1 MEAQERFWNEA
12 HGDSDAKKADIGVP
26 VARIYP
32 DDWILSSSQTVNI
45 FEKLILT
52 SWQKVVGDIK
62 PIKVLVAGC
71 GTSDLSVD
79 LFNKYPNIL
88 DITSIDISDVAISS
102 MKHKHP
108 KMKFL
113 KVDCCKL
120 KEYFKDEKFNV
131 VIDKGTADTLLFRIK
146 RSKSRDKICQYFDG
160 VKHLLHENGH
170 FIVITPR
177 KKMYKLSE
185 MFAFTTQKIEN
196 KIEKINMLVKKR
208 KTKVLSK
215 EQQVENDM
223 DINRSVYVHHCLN
236 IISIESK
243 ANNNNKKK
251 VQNEKKMKIKKMQKI
266 ENEMIRSINKRDYI
280 NDDDCDCNDK
290 MLTDE
295 ATYLQSIYKTFCI
308 KPNKKEISTN
318 LRNENIRKLFHIYQG
333 LRENKEYEISD
344 TLRLYLKLKYNMTI
358 ENHGRT
364 SIIFSTSKKI

>member
-52 SWQKVVGDIK
+52 SWQKVVGDNK

-160 VKHLLHENGH
+160 VKHLL
-170 FIVITPR
+170 R
-177 KKMYKLSE
+177 AL
-185 MFAFTTQKIEN
+185 AF
-196 KIEKINMLVKKR
+196 
-208 KTKVLSK
+208 
-215 EQQVENDM
+215 
-223 DINRSVYVHHCLN
+223 
-236 IISIESK
+236 
-243 ANNNNKKK
+243 
-251 VQNEKKMKIKKMQKI
+251 
-266 ENEMIRSINKRDYI
+266 
-280 NDDDCDCNDK
+280 
-290 MLTDE
+290 
-295 ATYLQSIYKTFCI
+295 
-308 KPNKKEISTN
+308 
-318 LRNENIRKLFHIYQG
+318 
-333 LRENKEYEISD
+333 
-344 TLRLYLKLKYNMTI
+344 
-358 ENHGRT
+358 
-364 SIIFSTSKKI
+364 

>member
-12 HGDSDAKKADIGVP
+12 HGGSDSRKAKI
-26 VARIYP
+26 P

-52 SWQKVVGDIK
+52 SWQKLASGNK

-146 RSKSRDKICQYFDG
+146 RSKSRDKISQYFDG
-160 VKHLLHENGH
+160 VKHILHENGH
-170 FIVITPR
+170 FLVITPR

-196 KIEKINMLVKKR
+196 KIEKIDMLVKKR
-208 KTKVLSK
+208 KTKALLK
-215 EQQVENDM
+215 EQQLENAKNL
-223 DINRSVYVHHCLN
+223 NRSVYVHYCLN
-236 IISIESK
+236 TISIESK
-243 ANNNNKKK
+243 TNNNNKKK
-251 VQNEKKMKIKKMQKI
+251 IQNEKTMKIKKMQKI
-266 ENEMIRSINKRDYI
+266 ENEIIRSINKCDYL

-290 MLTDE
+290 LLTAE
-295 ATYLQSIYKTFCI
+295 SRCLQSIYEKFSI
-308 KPNKKEISTN
+308 KPNRKEISAN
-318 LRNENIRKLFHIYQG
+318 LRNETIRKLFHIYQG
-333 LRENKEYEISD
+333 CRENKEYEISD
-344 TLRLYLKLKYNMTI
+344 ILRLYLKLKYNVTI
-358 ENHGRT
+358 ENHGET
-364 SIIFSTSKKI
+364 SIITFDD